1 MVDKRFWLVA
11 GAIFVLSVS
20 ISQAKAQTA
29 DQVEKILEIL
39 DAENCEIIRDAMGE
53 KMLSAE
59 DDTFVVDAACT
70 DGKSYT
76 IIFDQSFQIIEQ
88 RPHEN

>member
-1 MVDKRFWLVA
+1 MEA
-11 GAIFVLSVS
+11 
-20 ISQAKAQTA
+20 
-29 DQVEKILEIL
+29 L

-59 DDTFVVDAACT
+59 DDTFVADAACT

-76 IIFDQSFQIIEQ
+76 IIFDQSFQIIER